1 MLRSPSIRAVSP
13 RDPDRLEA
21 APGLDE
27 VVDCPTMPA
36 ASHAVF
42 ETHLPLP
49 GRRQGKVRDVYR
61 VPTEL
66 GPDQVLIVAT
76 DRLSAFDVV
85 MPTAIPGKGRLLTE
99 VSLGWFHFIRDL
111 DLIGDHLISTD
122 PHDVP
127 GLSDDDR
134 ELIDGRMML
143 CRAVE
148 VVPIE
153 CVARGY
159 LAGSG
164 WNEYLATSTVCGI
177 ELPEGL
183 VRCGK
188 LPQTIFTP
196 ATKATEGHDENI
208 DFARACDIAGE
219 TLMERLRD
227 LTLAIYDAA
236 ADYAAARGV
245 ILADTKFEFGHALDF
260 EGQPTGDLLIC
271 DEVLTPDSSRYWPAE
286 DYESGR
292 EQASFDKQFV
302 RNHLLELVERGEW
315 DKEPPGPELPADIV
329 EKTMD
334 RYREASHRLFGQL

>member
-1 MLRSPSIRAVSP
+1 
-13 RDPDRLEA
+13 
-21 APGLDE
+21 
-27 VVDCPTMPA
+27 MPA
-36 ASHAVF
+36 ASDAVF

-49 GRRQGKVRDVYR
+49 DRRQGKVRDVYR
-61 VPTEL
+61 VPTEV

-76 DRLSAFDVV
+76 DRISAFDVV
-85 MPTAIPGKGRLLTE
+85 MPTPIPGKGRLLTE
-99 VSLGWFHFIRDL
+99 TSLGWFHFIRDL
-111 DLIGDHLISTD
+111 ELVGDHLISTE
-122 PHDVP
+122 PGDVP
-127 GLSDDDR
+127 GLGPDERD
-134 ELIDGRMML
+134 LLDGRMML

-164 WNEYLATSTVCGI
+164 WNEYRVDGTVCGI

-183 VRCGK
+183 SRCGK
-188 LPQTIFTP
+188 LPHAIFTP

-208 DFARACDIAGE
+208 DFARAGEIAGE
-219 TLMERLRD
+219 SLMERLRD

-245 ILADTKFEFGHALDF
+245 ILADTKFEFGHAIDF
-260 EGQPTGDLLIC
+260 EGHPSGDLLIC

-302 RNHLLELVERGEW
+302 RNHLLELVETGSW
-315 DKEPPGPELPADIV
+315 DKEPPGPELPNHIV
-329 EKTMD
+329 DRTMD
-334 RYREASHRLFGQL
+334 RYREAAHRLFGQL

>member
-1 MLRSPSIRAVSP
+1 MPKAA
-13 RDPDRLEA
+13 DP
-21 APGLDE
+21 
-27 VVDCPTMPA
+27 
-36 ASHAVF
+36 VF

-49 GRRQGKVRDVYR
+49 DRRQGKVRDVYR

-66 GPDQVLIVAT
+66 GPDRVLVVAT
-76 DRLSAFDVV
+76 DRISAFDVV
-85 MPTAIPGKGRLLTE
+85 MPTPIPGKGRLLTE
-99 VSLGWFHFIRDL
+99 TSVGWFQFIRDL

-122 PHDVP
+122 PADVP
-127 GLSDDDR
+127 GISDEDR
-134 ELIDGRMML
+134 EMLDGRMML
-143 CRAVE
+143 CRAVG

-164 WNEYLATSTVCGI
+164 WNEYVATGSVCGI
-177 ELPEGL
+177 QLPEGL
-183 VRCGK
+183 ERCGR
-188 LPQTIFTP
+188 LPRNIFTP

-208 DFARACDIAGE
+208 DFERAAAAVGE

-236 ADYAAARGV
+236 ADFAAARGV
-245 ILADTKFEFGHALDF
+245 ILADTKFEFGHAIDF
-260 EGQPTGDLLIC
+260 DGNPTGDLLIC

-302 RNHLLELVERGEW
+302 RNHLLELVERGAW
-315 DKEPPGPELPADIV
+315 DKEPPGPALPPHIV
-329 EKTMD
+329 ERTME
-334 RYREASHRLFGQL
+334 RYGEAADRLFSPEL

>member
-164 WNEYLATSTVCGI
+164 WNEYRATSTVCGI

-219 TLMERLRD
+219 SLMERLRD

-236 ADYAAARGV
+236 SDYAAARGV

-260 EGQPTGDLLIC
+260 DGQPTGDLLIC

-334 RYREASHRLFGQL
+334 RYREAAHRLFGQL

>member
-1 MLRSPSIRAVSP
+1 
-13 RDPDRLEA
+13 
-21 APGLDE
+21 
-27 VVDCPTMPA
+27 MPA
-36 ASHAVF
+36 ASDAVF

-49 GRRQGKVRDVYR
+49 DRRQGKVRDVYR

-85 MPTAIPGKGRLLTE
+85 MPTPIPGKGRLLTE

-111 DLIGDHLISTD
+111 ELVGDHLISTD

-127 GLSDDDR
+127 GLSDEDR
-134 ELIDGRMML
+134 ELIGGRMML

-164 WNEYLATSTVCGI
+164 WNEYLASGTVCGI
-177 ELPEGL
+177 ELPDGL
-183 VRCGK
+183 ARCGK

-208 DFARACDIAGE
+208 DFARACEIAGE

-260 EGQPTGDLLIC
+260 DGQPTGDLLIC

-302 RNHLLELVERGEW
+302 RNHLLELVERGAW

-329 EKTMD
+329 ERTMD
-334 RYREASHRLFGQL
+334 RYREAADRLFGGL